1 MRFELFQGGAAF
13 EETQY
18 GAHLAG
24 GAARD
29 VEKAQELGGSAAF
42 EALGNVVGDRE
53 RGAVELVAFGPGE
66 AVAQGVEQIVALAG
80 QPERVL
86 PDGEIFEAVIGGH
99 GLGDLRSEI

>member
-53 RGAVELVAFGPGE
+53 
-66 AVAQGVEQIVALAG
+66 
-80 QPERVL
+80 
-86 PDGEIFEAVIGGH
+86 
-99 GLGDLRSEI
+99 